1 MHDMRRLQLR
11 DQLLVQRQD
20 IQKVNDLQEGG
31 GGVRERGRVGREAET
46 EKRGGRRMGGRED

>member
-31 GGVRERGRVGREAET
+31 GLEREGE
-46 EKRGGRRMGGRED
+46 